1 MQQQVVEGCYGIEE
15 DRVYW
20 RAEEQSVRL
29 LEGLTFSRH
38 HVANQSY
45 TLLQDMEFI
54 PPPIHFPALVSR
66 VTLKANLIVPFLHTR
81 AF

>member
-1 MQQQVVEGCYGIEE
+1 MQQQVVEGCYGVEE
-15 DRVYW
+15 DRVHW
-20 RAEEQSVRL
+20 RAEEQGVRL
-29 LEGLTFSRH
+29 LEALTVSRH

-45 TLLQDMEFI
+45 SSPRHGI
-54 PPPIHFPALVSR
+54 HHPIHFPALVSR

>member
-1 MQQQVVEGCYGIEE
+1 MQQQVVEGCYGVEE
-15 DRVYW
+15 DRVHW
-20 RAEEQSVRL
+20 RAEGHGVTL

-45 TLLQDMEFI
+45 TLLQDMVFI
-54 PPPIHFPALVSR
+54 PPVHFPALVSR
-66 VTLKANLIVPFLHTR
+66 VTLKANLIVLFLHTR